1 MTQGKAIYAATAIM
15 AIFSFM
21 VSIFA
26 GADFF
31 ATSKNFE
38 LAQTLASTQDV
49 SLSKVIS
56 SSGIVESTALLRIYD
71 AQQDELKSVRSA
83 LLQIAGD
90 RKKNA
95 LKIVV
100 ISIVFNIFFSWLMLK
115 LRN

>member
-1 MTQGKAIYAATAIM
+1 MTQGKAIYAATAVM

-21 VSIFA
+21 VTISA

-38 LAQTLASTQDV
+38 LTQTLASTRDI
-49 SLSKVIS
+49 SLSKIIS

-83 LLQIAGD
+83 LLQIASD
-90 RKKNA
+90 RKANS

-100 ISIVFNIFFSWLMLK
+100 ISMAFNMFFSWLILK
-115 LRN
+115 LRI